1 MVEDEE
7 LTRKRQ
13 GQDLDG
19 LAGGRSSSEVR
30 WSEETMALGSRK
42 EVSRLAG
49 GYEWCAAVRGR
60 SRTATMAPRGCA
72 WALDRELGRSW

>member
-1 MVEDEE
+1 MQRCSR
-7 LTRKRQ
+7 LRKRQ

-42 EVSRLAG
+42 EVSRQ
-49 GYEWCAAVRGR
+49 RGTLR
-60 SRTATMAPRGCA
+60 YIMISYNFAPCGFIYHCIV
-72 WALDRELGRSW
+72 EYK